1 MFRFTDANVYYALY
15 ILSDGRTMGRKRLA
29 AEVGVGEGSMRRIL
43 EKFTEWGFVLIRQ
56 TGISI
61 TSSGK
66 AFLEQIPLRLSDV
79 QLEALSIT
87 GPVQQS
93 VIVYGVAKKIVNGM
107 EQRDAGIKAGA
118 TGCTTLVIRDGKLM
132 IPPDWSLDEH
142 SPELAYKIRKARPSR
157 LMTRSSSAA
166 AIRRSRPSSRPSM
179 LLSISSDA
187 DEASSQLVGFR
198 ASRGCAG
205 GGSPRGPACRDG
217 DRGAGALH
225 AGLPCRQGIHRSS
238 RHNIGPSALCD

>member
-1 MFRFTDANVYYALY
+1 MKTAPTGASCIKSGPLRPEESDVYMKIMDIPAYGPMFRFTDANVYYALY
-15 ILSDGRTMGRKRLA
+15 VLSDGRTMGRKRLA
-29 AEVGVGEGSMRRIL
+29 EEVGVGEGSMRRIL

-79 QLEALSIT
+79 QLESLSTT

-132 IPPDWSLDEH
+132 IPPDWNLDEH
-142 SPELAYKIRKARPSR
+142 SPELAYKIRKDTGITPDDAIIVGSGD
-157 LMTRSSSAA
+157 TKIQAVVAA
-166 AIRRSRPSSRPSM
+166 LNAAFELI
-179 LLSISSDA
+179 
-187 DEASSQLVGFR
+187 
-198 ASRGCAG
+198 
-205 GGSPRGPACRDG
+205 
-217 DRGAGALH
+217 
-225 AGLPCRQGIHRSS
+225 
-238 RHNIGPSALCD
+238 